1 VPELLRRVH
10 RVDALRCEPCGGRV
24 TVLAV
29 ITDRGVIAAILT
41 CLGPPASAPPIAPA
55 RDPPA
60 TDRDPDL
67 EDRA

>member
-1 VPELLRRVH
+1 
-10 RVDALRCEPCGGRV
+10 
-24 TVLAV
+24 VLAV

-41 CLGPPASAPPIAPA
+41 CLGLPASAPPIAPA